1 MKAGD
6 LVEAMRAK
14 DMLIRRGI
22 IIKQVKPAHTQFLDV
37 FEVMTSDGEIMTY
50 STAALRVINESR

>member
-1 MKAGD
+1 MKVGD

-14 DMLIRRGI
+14 DLLIRRGI
-22 IIKQVKPAHTQFLDV
+22 IITKIKSPTPDNWLEA

-50 STAALRVINESR
+50 TSTSLRVSK